1 MSELKIKK
9 YMNGLQTYMY
19 RPSLTNEDRLLL
31 ATAMLYTTRI
41 VYEENYGPDM
51 AVNLI
56 DTIGGSKVDYEK
68 PTVH

>member
-1 MSELKIKK
+1 MSEQKIQK
-9 YMNGLQTYMY
+9 YMNDLHVYLH
-19 RPSLTNEDRLLL
+19 RPSMTDEDRLLL

-41 VYEENYGPDM
+41 VYEENYGADM

-56 DTIGGSKVDYEK
+56 DTIGGSKVDYHK